1 MMSRLDDRLE
11 RLERA
16 AEPEGEAFRFVV
28 CTSNRHAC
36 CDPAGEHFTLTFDR
50 RNADDEGDTDEPA

>member
-16 AEPEGEAFRFVV
+16 AEPEGEAFRFAV

-36 CDPAGEHFTLTFDR
+36 PDPASDHFTLRFDR
-50 RNADDEGDTDEPA
+50 RRADDAGETDGLG